1 MAKKLQKKQKNVLD
15 AGAKKLR
22 EKLDAEKGRE
32 RVREEDLK
40 REAQAR
46 EAPAALGRFFK
57 K

>member
-1 MAKKLQKKQKNVLD
+1 MAKKLQKKQKNVVD
-15 AGAKKLR
+15 VGVKKLR
-22 EKLDAEKGRE
+22 EKREAEQGRE
-32 RVREEDLK
+32 RAREDTRK

>member
-1 MAKKLQKKQKNVLD
+1 MVD
-15 AGAKKLR
+15 VGVKKLR
-22 EKLDAEKGRE
+22 EKREAEQGRE
-32 RVREEDLK
+32 RMREEDRK